1 MMIRFYRKRK
11 NTICQIAF
19 LILAVFVTNGLAL
32 VEGDVREIL
41 KTDTAPVDMAV
52 SRDGKRIFIL
62 TEHGRILIYS
72 PAGRLQD
79 KIDVGK
85 HIDQIETGPKE
96 DLLLLKSRRNRTV
109 EILVI
114 DFIHKIN
121 TSDSP
126 FNGPANAPVV
136 ITVFSDFQ

>member
-1 MMIRFYRKRK
+1 MDLTKTIRL
-11 NTICQIAF
+11 TA
-19 LILAVFVTNGLAL
+19 LLLVTLFVTRGFAD
-32 VEGDVREIL
+32 VEWNIQKRL
-41 KTDTAPVDMAV
+41 KTDTPPVDMAV
-52 SRDGKRIFIL
+52 SRDGKRIFVL
-62 TEHGRILIYS
+62 TEEGSILICS

-85 HIDQIETGPKE
+85 HIDQIETGPQE
-96 DLLLLKSRRNRTV
+96 DLLLLRSRRNRTV

-136 ITVFSDFQ
+136 VTVFSDFQ

>member
-1 MMIRFYRKRK
+1 MKGLDVARKKMICLLAILLVTAFVPKGFAEVEW
-11 NTICQIAF
+11 TIQKS
-19 LILAVFVTNGLAL
+19 LQ
-32 VEGDVREIL
+32 
-41 KTDTAPVDMAV
+41 TDTPPVDIAV
-52 SRDGKRIFIL
+52 ARDGKRIFVL
-62 TEHGRILIYS
+62 TEQGSILIYS

-85 HIDQIETGPKE
+85 HIDQIEIGPKD

-114 DFIHKIN
+114 DFIHQIN

-126 FNGPANAPVV
+126 FKGPANAPVV